1 MPSLSV
7 VPRFCDNPSTNFV
20 EATAYVESP
29 SEGSMFRINKALLAV
44 ILLCSCVPLLAQNQ
58 KPLSNQEFVK
68 LLYELQ
74 RSPETRDEL
83 IEQIRQRGI
92 GFPLTDGMRSL
103 VATKSGNDPAL
114 RRTLE
119 EAERRRVNPT
129 ASALPPDT
137 EGRELLERT
146 RNVTLMAANA
156 MPDFLVKQIIK
167 RSVAYG
173 NTANWIPQDNLT
185 IAVGYRANVG
195 EEYKVLTVNGMAPPP
210 GEEAESSKDF
220 SKNKY
225 VPRGASSS
233 GVEYISALADVFKP
247 ESKTEFRMV
256 DTDTVQTRRT
266 VVYEYVVKRD
276 NSQLTLGLADTGA
289 KALVGSRGRVWID
302 RELDRV
308 LRFEQIATEI
318 PPDFPIT
325 AASSLID
332 YDWVNIN
339 ERKYLLPTHSEILLT
354 TINPKFVL
362 QSRNDIRFRNYQ
374 KFGAELKV
382 VDEVGED
389 DDPPTPPKKP

>member
-1 MPSLSV
+1 MSIG
-7 VPRFCDNPSTNFV
+7 R
-20 EATAYVESP
+20 
-29 SEGSMFRINKALLAV
+29 FRINKALLAL
-44 ILLCSCVPLLAQNQ
+44 ILLWSCVPLLAQNQ
-58 KPLSNQEFVK
+58 KPLTNQEFVK

-74 RSPETRDEL
+74 RSPDTRDEI

-92 GFPLTDGMRSL
+92 GFPLTDGMRGL
-103 VATKSGNDPAL
+103 VATKSGNDALL

-129 ASALPPDT
+129 ASTLPPET

-146 RNVTLMAANA
+146 RNVTIAAANA
-156 MPDFLVKQIIK
+156 MPDFLVKQVIK

-173 NTANWIPQDNLT
+173 QTANWIPQDNLT
-185 IAVGYRANVG
+185 IAVGYRANEG
-195 EEYKVLTVNGMAPPP
+195 EQYKVLTVNGMAPPP
-210 GEEAESSKDF
+210 GEDAEASKDF

-225 VPRGASSS
+225 VPKGASSS
-233 GVEYISALADVFKP
+233 GVEYISALADIFKP

-256 DTDTVQTRRT
+256 DTDTIQTRRT

-289 KALVGSRGRVWID
+289 KAVVGSRGRVWID

-332 YDWVNIN
+332 YDWVSIN
-339 ERKYLLPTHSEILLT
+339 EHKYLLPSHSEILLT

-389 DDPPTPPKKP
+389 DEPPPPPKKP

>member
-1 MPSLSV
+1 M
-7 VPRFCDNPSTNFV
+7 
-20 EATAYVESP
+20 Y
-29 SEGSMFRINKALLAV
+29 RINKLSFLLA
-44 ILLCSCVPLLAQNQ
+44 ILFLSCVPLSAQEA
-58 KPLSNQEFVK
+58 KPLTSQEIVS
-68 LLYELQ
+68 LLYQLP
-74 RSPETRDEL
+74 RNPEMRDEV
-83 IEQIRQRGI
+83 IEQIRKRGI

-103 VATKSGNDPAL
+103 VSTKSGNDSLL

-129 ASALPPDT
+129 ASALPS
-137 EGRELLERT
+137 EAEAEELLQRT
-146 RNVTLMAANA
+146 RNVTLAAANA

-173 NTANWIPQDNLT
+173 TTANWIPQDNLT

-195 EEYKVLTVNGMAPPP
+195 EEYKILTVNGMPAGPEVQTSRDYSKYAP
-210 GEEAESSKDF
+210 K
-220 SKNKY
+220 
-225 VPRGASSS
+225 GASSS

-256 DTDTVQTRRT
+256 DTDVIQTRRT
-266 VVYEYVVKRD
+266 VVYEYTIKKEL
-276 NSQLTLGLADTGA
+276 SQLTLSLADTGGRA
-289 KALVGSRGRVWID
+289 VVGSRGRLWID

-332 YDWVNIN
+332 YDWVMIN

-354 TINPKFVL
+354 TTQPKFVL
-362 QSRNDIRFRNYQ
+362 QSRNDVRFRSYQ

-389 DDPPTPPKKP
+389 DEPPAKPVKPPQ

>member
-1 MPSLSV
+1 ML
-7 VPRFCDNPSTNFV
+7 
-20 EATAYVESP
+20 
-29 SEGSMFRINKALLAV
+29 RINKAFLIVLL
-44 ILLCSCVPLLAQNQ
+44 LWLCVPLSAQDQ
-58 KPLSNQEFVK
+58 KPLTNQEFVK
-68 LLYELQ
+68 LLYQLQ
-74 RSPETRDEL
+74 RSPDTRDEL

-92 GFPLTDGMRSL
+92 GFQLTDGMRSL
-103 VATKSGNDPAL
+103 VATKSGNDALL

-129 ASALPPDT
+129 ASTLPPEN

-173 NTANWIPQDNLT
+173 NTSNWIPQDNLT

-210 GEEAESSKDF
+210 GEDAEASKDF

-225 VPRGASSS
+225 VPKGASSS
-233 GVEYISALADVFKP
+233 GVEYISALADIFKP

-256 DTDTVQTRRT
+256 DTDTVQTRRS

-289 KALVGSRGRVWID
+289 KAVVGSRGRVWID

-389 DDPPTPPKKP
+389 DDPPPPPPPKKP

>member
-1 MPSLSV
+1 ML
-7 VPRFCDNPSTNFV
+7 
-20 EATAYVESP
+20 
-29 SEGSMFRINKALLAV
+29 RINKLFLPVFLL
-44 ILLCSCVPLLAQNQ
+44 LSCLPLAAQQ
-58 KPLSNQEFVK
+58 PKPLSNQEFVK
-68 LLYELQ
+68 LLYELP
-74 RSPETRDEL
+74 RNPDKRDEV
-83 IEQIRQRGI
+83 IEQIRTRGI

-103 VATKSGNDPAL
+103 VATKSGNDSLL

-129 ASALPPDT
+129 ASTLPSDT
-137 EGRELLERT
+137 EGKELLERT
-146 RNVTLMAANA
+146 RNVTLAAANA

-185 IAVGYRANVG
+185 IAVGYRANIG
-195 EEYKVLTVNGMAPPP
+195 EQYKVLTVNGMAPPP
-210 GEEAESSKDF
+210 GEDAEPSSDF
-220 SKNKY
+220 SRNKY
-225 VPRGASSS
+225 VPKGASSS

-256 DTDTVQTRRT
+256 DTDVVRTKRT
-266 VVYEYVVKRD
+266 VVYEYVIKRD
-276 NSQLTLGLADTGA
+276 DSQLTLSLADTGA
-289 KALVGSRGRVWID
+289 RATVGSRGRVWID

-308 LRFEQIATEI
+308 VRFEQIATEI
-318 PPDFPIT
+318 PSDFPIT

-332 YDWVNIN
+332 YDWVTIN
-339 ERKYLLPTHSEILLT
+339 ERKYLLPSHSEILMT
-354 TINPKFVL
+354 TINPKFTL

-389 DDPPTPPKKP
+389 DDEPPPPPKPVKPPKED

>member
-1 MPSLSV
+1 MI
-7 VPRFCDNPSTNFV
+7 R
-20 EATAYVESP
+20 
-29 SEGSMFRINKALLAV
+29 NKLLLAFI
-44 ILLCSCVPLLAQNQ
+44 ILVSCAPVWAQDS
-58 KPLSNQEFVK
+58 KPLTNQEFVK
-68 LLYELQ
+68 LLYELP
-74 RSPETRDEL
+74 RNPATRDEIL
-83 IEQIRQRGI
+83 EEIRTRGI

-103 VATKSGNDPAL
+103 VATKSGNDSVL

-119 EAERRRVNPT
+119 EAERRRVNPK
-129 ASALPPDT
+129 ASTLPSET
-137 EGRELLERT
+137 EGKELLERT
-146 RNVTLMAANA
+146 RNVTLAAANA

-185 IAVGYRANVG
+185 IAVGYRANIG
-195 EEYKVLTVNGMAPPP
+195 EEYKILTVNGMPP
-210 GEEAESSKDF
+210 GPEAGEASRDY
-220 SKNKY
+220 SKN
-225 VPRGASSS
+225 VPKGASSS

-247 ESKTEFRMV
+247 ESKTEFRMI
-256 DTDTVQTRRT
+256 DTDVILTKRT
-266 VVYEYVVKRD
+266 VVYEYTIKKD
-276 NSQLTLGLADTGA
+276 YSQLTLSLADTGLRA
-289 KALVGSRGRVWID
+289 TVGSRGRMWID

-308 LRFEQIATEI
+308 VRFEQIATEI

-332 YDWVNIN
+332 YDWVSIN

-362 QSRNDIRFRNYQ
+362 QSRNDIKFRSYQ

-389 DDPPTPPKKP
+389 DDEPPPPPKRIKPPQ